1 MEVSRKMAVKE
12 NQHLADGSAVL
23 LMSLL
28 LLFHVK
34 QLSSN
39 QKKEKKMKRTKEKK
53 IISLA
58 YPKN

>member
-1 MEVSRKMAVKE
+1 MAVKE
-12 NQHLADGSAVL
+12 NQHLVDGAAVL

-39 QKKEKKMKRTKEKK
+39 NNKIKK
-53 IISLA
+53 
-58 YPKN
+58 

>member
-1 MEVSRKMAVKE
+1 MAVKE

-28 LLFHVK
+28 LFHVK

-39 QKKEKKMKRTKEKK
+39 QKKRKENEETKRKK
-53 IISLA
+53 IYILSLS
-58 YPKN
+58 KELE